1 VLPGAILPN
10 ILSVLNEKTSNGL
23 VAAFIYD
30 NFLSSFTCT
39 LHFPCYTEY
48 IMERHVMDM
57 IDNHNSSESL
67 GGSEEK
73 VSVSWLISQQL
84 TDLKGQIAEVKND
97 LSQLKQ
103 STENRF
109 NAMERRLNGMNR
121 QWMWSMGLLLLMV
134 LGLLVKLLIPSA

>member
-1 VLPGAILPN
+1 
-10 ILSVLNEKTSNGL
+10 
-23 VAAFIYD
+23 
-30 NFLSSFTCT
+30 
-39 LHFPCYTEY
+39 
-48 IMERHVMDM
+48 MDM

-109 NAMERRLNGMNR
+109 NAMERRLDGMNR